1 MLKFFL
7 MYSLLHRY
15 KSITVAIIAVA
26 TGGFFLWLF
35 FAGGLSDI
43 TSPSKRCVVEVN
55 SGCVTIKDY
64 RRELLRFSN
73 LLQNPQMEKLVK
85 DQVLSNLIAQEL
97 LYQKAKDLS
106 LVASN
111 EEVVEV
117 IKSDPT
123 FHEGGLFSA
132 SKYKEI
138 LSRNGMT
145 PEEYEDY
152 LRKAISIQKLLRLL
166 TNGVYITE
174 EEFKINLLAD
184 STLLSG
190 SLYLITPSD
199 VKDRYTPTDQE
210 LLEYYQKNKELF
222 KRQEG
227 RVVRVWKEKDKEKAL
242 SIYKDLKAGK
252 EVQGFQEFRLPEDIQ
267 KLGEAINK
275 EAQRLTPQ
283 DRVSVFKEGEEY
295 VVVYLKELLPTGY
308 EDFEKVKEKVK
319 EKLIEEK
326 SQSFMLQKAQEV
338 VKAIKE
344 GKKPE
349 VKALNFSQTPAMQ
362 LSAVIN
368 INQKDLVNIVLS
380 QEKVFGPY
388 PLRQGYGVLFI
399 ESRSQKEIKKEEKQE
414 LFKDILSLKSQA
426 ILTRYIEYLE
436 KNSKIKINKELLGGG

>member
-1 MLKFFL
+1 M
-7 MYSLLHRY
+7 
-15 KSITVAIIAVA
+15 
-26 TGGFFLWLF
+26 
-35 FAGGLSDI
+35 
-43 TSPSKRCVVEVN
+43 
-55 SGCVTIKDY
+55 
-64 RRELLRFSN
+64 
-73 LLQNPQMEKLVK
+73 
-85 DQVLSNLIAQEL
+85 LSNLIAQEL

-123 FHEGGLFSA
+123 FHEGDLFSA

-267 KLGEAINK
+267 KLGEAIRQ
-275 EAQRLTPQ
+275 EAQRLTLQ
-283 DRVSVFKEGEEY
+283 DKASIFKEGEEY
-295 VVVYLKELLPTGY
+295 VVIYLKELLPSGY
-308 EDFEKVKEKVK
+308 EDFDKVKEKVK
-319 EKLIEEK
+319 DKLIEEK
-326 SQSFMLQKAQEV
+326 AQSLMLQKAQEV
-338 VKAIKE
+338 AKALKE

-349 VKALNFSQTPAMQ
+349 VRSLSFSQTPTMQ
-362 LSAVIN
+362 LGAVVN
-368 INQKDLVNIVLS
+368 INQKDLVHIVLS
-380 QEKVFGPY
+380 EEKVFGPY
-388 PLRQGYGVLFI
+388 PLRQGYGVLFV
-399 ESRSQKEIKKEEKQE
+399 ESRSKKEIKKEEKQE
-414 LFKDILSLKSQA
+414 VFRDILSLKSQA
-426 ILTRYIEYLE
+426 ILTRYVEHLE
-436 KNSKIKINKELLGGG
+436 KNAKIKINKELLGGG

>member
-1 MLKFFL
+1 MNEMLKL
-7 MYSLLHRY
+7 E
-15 KSITVAIIAVA
+15 ITSAIGVITLNRPESFNAFHDSMIGDLA
-26 TGGFFLWLF
+26 EMLI
-35 FAGGLSDI
+35 GLS
-43 TSPSKRCVVEVN
+43 
-55 SGCVTIKDY
+55 
-64 RRELLRFSN
+64 
-73 LLQNPQMEKLVK
+73 
-85 DQVLSNLIAQEL
+85 
-97 LYQKAKDLS
+97 
-106 LVASN
+106 SN

-123 FHEGGLFSA
+123 FHEGGHFSA

-426 ILTRYIEYLE
+426 ILTRYVEHLE
-436 KNSKIKINKELLGGG
+436 KNAKIKINKELLGGG

>member
-1 MLKFFL
+1 

-85 DQVLSNLIAQEL
+85 DQVLSKLIAQEL

-267 KLGEAINK
+267 KLGEAIRQ
-275 EAQRLTPQ
+275 EAQRLTLQ
-283 DRVSVFKEGEEY
+283 DKASIFKEGEEY
-295 VVVYLKELLPTGY
+295 VVIYLKELLPSGY
-308 EDFEKVKEKVK
+308 EDFDKVKEKVK
-319 EKLIEEK
+319 DKLIEEK
-326 SQSFMLQKAQEV
+326 AQSLMLQKAQEV
-338 VKAIKE
+338 AKALKE

-349 VKALNFSQTPAMQ
+349 VRSLSFSQTPTMQ
-362 LSAVIN
+362 LGAVVN
-368 INQKDLVNIVLS
+368 INQKDLVHIVLS
-380 QEKVFGPY
+380 EEKVFGPY
-388 PLRQGYGVLFI
+388 PLRQGYGVLFV
-399 ESRSQKEIKKEEKQE
+399 ESRSKKEIKKEEKQE
-414 LFKDILSLKSQA
+414 VFRDILSLKSQA
-426 ILTRYIEYLE
+426 ILTRYVEHLE
-436 KNSKIKINKELLGGG
+436 KNAKIKINKELLGGG

>member
-1 MLKFFL
+1 

-123 FHEGGLFSA
+123 FHEGGLFST

>member
-1 MLKFFL
+1 

-123 FHEGGLFSA
+123 FHEGDLFSA

-267 KLGEAINK
+267 KLGEAIRQ
-275 EAQRLTPQ
+275 EAQRLTLQ
-283 DRVSVFKEGEEY
+283 DKASIFKEGEEY
-295 VVVYLKELLPTGY
+295 VVIYLKELLPSGY
-308 EDFEKVKEKVK
+308 EDFDKVKEKVK
-319 EKLIEEK
+319 GKLGRGE
-326 SQSFMLQKAQEV
+326 A
-338 VKAIKE
+338 
-344 GKKPE
+344 KK
-349 VKALNFSQTPAMQ
+349 
-362 LSAVIN
+362 
-368 INQKDLVNIVLS
+368 
-380 QEKVFGPY
+380 Y
-388 PLRQGYGVLFI
+388 
-399 ESRSQKEIKKEEKQE
+399 
-414 LFKDILSLKSQA
+414 
-426 ILTRYIEYLE
+426 
-436 KNSKIKINKELLGGG
+436 

>member
-1 MLKFFL
+1 

-283 DRVSVFKEGEEY
+283 DRVSVFKEG
-295 VVVYLKELLPTGY
+295 GY
-308 EDFEKVKEKVK
+308 
-319 EKLIEEK
+319 
-326 SQSFMLQKAQEV
+326 A
-338 VKAIKE
+338 
-344 GKKPE
+344 G
-349 VKALNFSQTPAMQ
+349 T
-362 LSAVIN
+362 
-368 INQKDLVNIVLS
+368 
-380 QEKVFGPY
+380 Y
-388 PLRQGYGVLFI
+388 
-399 ESRSQKEIKKEEKQE
+399 
-414 LFKDILSLKSQA
+414 
-426 ILTRYIEYLE
+426 
-436 KNSKIKINKELLGGG
+436 

>member
-1 MLKFFL
+1 

-283 DRVSVFKEGEEY
+283 DRVSDYKEGEEY
-295 VVVYLKELLPTGY
+295 VVV
-308 EDFEKVKEKVK
+308 
-319 EKLIEEK
+319 
-326 SQSFMLQKAQEV
+326 
-338 VKAIKE
+338 
-344 GKKPE
+344 
-349 VKALNFSQTPAMQ
+349 
-362 LSAVIN
+362 
-368 INQKDLVNIVLS
+368 
-380 QEKVFGPY
+380 
-388 PLRQGYGVLFI
+388 
-399 ESRSQKEIKKEEKQE
+399 
-414 LFKDILSLKSQA
+414 
-426 ILTRYIEYLE
+426 
-436 KNSKIKINKELLGGG
+436 

>member
-1 MLKFFL
+1 

-111 EEVVEV
+111 EELVEV

-174 EEFKINLLAD
+174 EEFNTNLLVD
-184 STLLSG
+184 SVLLSG

-199 VKDRYTPTDQE
+199 IKDKYTPTDQE
-210 LLEYYQKNKELF
+210 LLAYYQKNRELF

-227 RVVRVWKEKDKEKAL
+227 RVVRIWKERDKEKAL

-252 EVQGFQEFRLPEDIQ
+252 EIQGL
-267 KLGEAINK
+267 
-275 EAQRLTPQ
+275 Q
-283 DRVSVFKEGEEY
+283 DKASIFKEGEEY
-295 VVVYLKELLPTGY
+295 VVIYLKELLPSGY
-308 EDFEKVKEKVK
+308 EDFDKVKEKVK
-319 EKLIEEK
+319 DKLIEEK
-326 SQSFMLQKAQEV
+326 AQSLMLQKAQEV
-338 VKAIKE
+338 AKALKE

-349 VKALNFSQTPAMQ
+349 VRSLSFSQTPTMQ
-362 LSAVIN
+362 LGAVVN
-368 INQKDLVNIVLS
+368 INQKDLVHIVLS
-380 QEKVFGPY
+380 EEKVFGPY
-388 PLRQGYGVLFI
+388 PLRQGYGVLFV
-399 ESRSQKEIKKEEKQE
+399 ESRSKKEIKKEEKQE
-414 LFKDILSLKSQA
+414 VFRDILSLKSQA
-426 ILTRYIEYLE
+426 ILTRYVEHLE
-436 KNSKIKINKELLGGG
+436 KNAKIKINKELLGGG

>member
-1 MLKFFL
+1 

-344 GKKPE
+344 GKKPK